1 MDEKLNIKLIIFEKL
16 VDLLFFVLEN
26 IHKKF
31 NKLNRIQ
38 NR

>member
-16 VDLLFFVLEN
+16 VDLLFLLLEN

-31 NKLNRIQ
+31 NKLNKMQ
-38 NR
+38 NG